1 MQPISAR
8 ARLTSPGAVFAQ
20 RRKNPLQRG
29 AAGAGERAATV
40 PGGTQARTYAGGSGS
55 RALDRV
61 RYASHTTREQP
72 MRIET
77 QLNDHPTATA
87 AESATLLISFELSQS
102 KWVLTI
108 RRPNSTK
115 LSRFTVVA
123 RDAEKVLSVLTTQRQ
138 QAARQCG
145 QAVKLVSIYEAGL
158 DGFWLHRWLE
168 AQGVESHVVDPASI
182 LGPQR
187 KRNAKTDRIDGVKLL
202 RSLASWLG
210 GDRQACS
217 MVVPPSVAQEDLRRL
232 SRERGELV
240 DERTRLSN
248 RIGGLLAGQGIAGFK
263 PLQKGARQAL
273 DTLRTGDGRE
283 LAPHLRTTIV
293 RILQRLELLAE
304 QIKAAETE
312 RDALLHAAPAEVVPA
327 TSSAASPDPA
337 SGPLLLRLRG
347 IGPEF
352 ATVLPV
358 ECLYRRFDNRRQ
370 VAAFAG
376 LAPTPWSSGSVERE
390 QGISKAGNRRLRKT
404 LIEAAWSWQRHQ
416 PRSALAQ
423 WFHNRVKG
431 QGKRERRSAIVALA
445 RKLLVALWRYVND
458 GVVPQGAVLKAA

>member
-1 MQPISAR
+1 
-8 ARLTSPGAVFAQ
+8 
-20 RRKNPLQRG
+20 
-29 AAGAGERAATV
+29 
-40 PGGTQARTYAGGSGS
+40 
-55 RALDRV
+55 
-61 RYASHTTREQP
+61 

-87 AESATLLISFELSQS
+87 AETATLLISFELSQS
-102 KWVLTI
+102 KWVVTVQ
-108 RRPNSTK
+108 RPNSSK
-115 LSRFTVVA
+115 PSRLLVPA
-123 RDAEKVLSVLTTQRQ
+123 RDTEQVRSLLLAQRAQAER
-138 QAARQCG
+138 RCG
-145 QAVKLVSIYEAGL
+145 QPVKIVSIYEAGL

-187 KRNAKTDRIDGVKLL
+187 RRNAKTDRIDGVKLV
-202 RSLASWLG
+202 RSLACWLG

-248 RIGGLLAGQGIAGFK
+248 RIGGLLANQGIAGFK
-263 PLQKGARQAL
+263 PLKKGARQAL
-273 DTLRTGDGRE
+273 DALRTGDGRE
-283 LAPHLRTTIV
+283 LALHLRMAIE
-293 RILQRLELLAE
+293 RILQRIELLAE
-304 QIKAAETE
+304 QIKAAEAE
-312 RDALLHAAPAEVVPA
+312 RDALLRVAPADA
-327 TSSAASPDPA
+327 AAAAKSASPEA
-337 SGPLLLRLRG
+337 AIGQSLLRLRA

-352 ATVLPV
+352 ATVLPM

-370 VAAFAG
+370 VAAFTG

-416 PRSALAQ
+416 PRSALTQ

-431 QGKRERRSAIVALA
+431 QGKRERRIAIVALA
-445 RKLLVALWRYVND
+445 RKLIVALWRYVND
-458 GVVPQGAVLKAA
+458 GVVPEGAMLKAA

>member
-1 MQPISAR
+1 
-8 ARLTSPGAVFAQ
+8 
-20 RRKNPLQRG
+20 
-29 AAGAGERAATV
+29 
-40 PGGTQARTYAGGSGS
+40 
-55 RALDRV
+55 
-61 RYASHTTREQP
+61 
-72 MRIET
+72 MRIEA
-77 QLNDHPTATA
+77 QLNDKPTATA
-87 AESATLLISFELSQS
+87 GEIATLLISFELSQS
-102 KWVLTI
+102 KCVLTI
-108 RRPNSTK
+108 QRPHSSK
-115 LSRFTVVA
+115 LSRFTVPA
-123 RDAEKVLSVLTTQRQ
+123 RDTAKVLSLLTAQRA
-138 QAARQCG
+138 QAERRCG
-145 QAVKLVSIYEAGL
+145 QPVKIVSIYEAGL

-187 KRNAKTDRIDGVKLL
+187 KRNAKTDRIDGVKLV
-202 RSLASWLG
+202 RSLAFWLG

-263 PLQKGARQAL
+263 PLKKGARQAL
-273 DTLRTGDGRE
+273 DALRTGDRRE
-283 LAPHLRTTIV
+283 LAPYLRTTIE
-293 RILQRLELLAE
+293 RILLRLELLTA
-304 QIKAAETE
+304 QIKAAEAE
-312 RDALLHAAPAEVVPA
+312 RDALLHVAPAA
-327 TSSAASPDPA
+327 AKSASPDA
-337 SGPLLLRLRG
+337 AIGPSLLRLRG
-347 IGPEF
+347 LRPEF

-370 VAAFAG
+370 VAAFTG

-416 PRSALAQ
+416 PHSALTL

-431 QGKRERRSAIVALA
+431 QGKRERRIAIVALA
-445 RKLLVALWRYVND
+445 RKLIVALWRYVND
-458 GVVPQGAVLKAA
+458 GTVPEGAMLKAA